1 MAGSWPLRVPLRWR
15 VVLLLA
21 VLAVFNVGFTAL
33 TRSEI
38 ARARELDQVAA
49 GLVTAVRVE
58 ERLQAARDN
67 QVLAIRA
74 YALTGQAGFLRDY
87 RVHRRVAA
95 ARAQQLAGLLRDE
108 PALLRLEEQAE
119 EAMADWRQQLA
130 EPVVQAAPD
139 KRARLGSRLV
149 ANVGEPL
156 FDQVRAAADRLVHGM
171 DARQQ
176 AIKESVQM
184 ARNQLNRRLMTMSV
198 LTLLLVAG
206 SAWALR
212 RWITVPVATLSSQ
225 ADRVADGEL
234 DVHIQVA
241 GPEEFERIGENVE
254 RMRRRIVNEL
264 RASRQAVEALEQRAP
279 LVSRMRDELR
289 ADTDVAL
296 PHGLQVIAR
305 LEPARGVLAGDWY
318 DVIRLDEQRAG
329 IVVVDVSGHGP
340 EAGLWALWLKH
351 LLMPAMRM
359 GLEPGDAL
367 NWVAGEM
374 GDTGEW
380 FATCVIVEVEAS
392 TGACRYANAGHPPPL
407 LLGPAGVE
415 ELGVTGPIFGPLP
428 GQRWRTD
435 KTTLGPDQML
445 VAYTD
450 GITEARNDAGEEFG
464 EGRLIACLRSNTARD
479 VRSLTEDVMSTVHL
493 FGSDRL
499 KDDATLAVVTYGGTI
514 SHPATERP
522 HAAVHPIS
530 QGVPAADDREDR
542 PGSVTT

>member
-15 VVLLLA
+15 VVMLLA
-21 VLAVFNVGFTAL
+21 VLALLNVGFTVL

-38 ARARELDQVAA
+38 TRARELDRAAA
-49 GLVTAVRVE
+49 GLASAVRVE

-74 YALTGQAGFLRDY
+74 YALTGQAEFLLDY
-87 RVHRRVAA
+87 GVQRRVAA
-95 ARAQQLAGLLRDE
+95 DRARQLAGLLRAE
-108 PALLRLEEQAE
+108 PALLRMDEQAE
-119 EAMADWRQQLA
+119 DAMAAWRRQLA
-130 EPVVQAAPD
+130 DPVIKAEPD
-139 KRARLGSRLV
+139 ERAQLGSRLV
-149 ANVGEPL
+149 ANVGDPL
-156 FDQVRAAADRLVHGM
+156 FDRVRGAADRLVHGM
-171 DARQQ
+171 DARQETL
-176 AIKESVQM
+176 KESVEV
-184 ARNQLNRRLMTMSV
+184 ARNQLNQRLMTMSV

-212 RWITVPVATLSSQ
+212 RWITVPVATLSTQ
-225 ADRVADGEL
+225 ADRVASGDL
-234 DVHIQVA
+234 DVHIQVS

-254 RMRRRIVNEL
+254 GMRRRIVDEL

-296 PHGLQVIAR
+296 PDGLQVNAR
-305 LEPARGVLAGDWY
+305 LEPAHGVLAGDWY

-351 LLMPAMRM
+351 LLVPAMRM
-359 GLEPGDAL
+359 GLDPGDAL

-380 FATCVIVEVEAS
+380 FATCVIIEVDVS
-392 TGACRYANAGHPPPL
+392 TGICRYANAGHPPPL
-407 LLGPAGVE
+407 VLGPAGIE
-415 ELGVTGPIFGPLP
+415 ELTVTGPIFGPLP
-428 GQRWRTD
+428 WRRWGTD

-445 VAYTD
+445 VAFTD

-464 EGRLIACLRSNTARD
+464 ENRLIACLRSAIGRDART
-479 VRSLTEDVMSTVHL
+479 LTEDVMSTVHL

-499 KDDATLAVVTYGGTI
+499 KDDATLAVVSYG
-514 SHPATERP
+514 ATVSAATRRP
-522 HAAVHPIS
+522 HAAVRTS
-530 QGVPAADDREDR
+530 SRGVPAADGHEDR
-542 PGSVTT
+542 PGSIPT

>member
-149 ANVGEPL
+149 VNVGEPL

-212 RWITVPVATLSSQ
+212 RWITVPVATLSTQ

-530 QGVPAADDREDR
+530 QGAPAADDREDR

>member
-1 MAGSWPLRVPLRWR
+1 
-15 VVLLLA
+15 
-21 VLAVFNVGFTAL
+21 
-33 TRSEI
+33 
-38 ARARELDQVAA
+38 
-49 GLVTAVRVE
+49 
-58 ERLQAARDN
+58 
-67 QVLAIRA
+67 
-74 YALTGQAGFLRDY
+74 
-87 RVHRRVAA
+87 
-95 ARAQQLAGLLRDE
+95 
-108 PALLRLEEQAE
+108 
-119 EAMADWRQQLA
+119 
-130 EPVVQAAPD
+130 
-139 KRARLGSRLV
+139 
-149 ANVGEPL
+149 
-156 FDQVRAAADRLVHGM
+156 
-171 DARQQ
+171 
-176 AIKESVQM
+176 M

-198 LTLLLVAG
+198 FTLLLVAG

-212 RWITVPVATLSSQ
+212 RWITVPVATLSTQ

-415 ELGVTGPIFGPLP
+415 ELRVTGPIFGPLP

-464 EGRLIACLRSNTARD
+464 EGRLIACLQSNTARD

-530 QGVPAADDREDR
+530 QGAPAADDREDR

>member
-212 RWITVPVATLSSQ
+212 RWITVPVATLSTQ

>member
-212 RWITVPVATLSSQ
+212 RWITVPVATLSTQ

-415 ELGVTGPIFGPLP
+415 ELRVTGPIFGPLP

>member
-212 RWITVPVATLSSQ
+212 RWITVPVATLSTQ

-380 FATCVIVEVEAS
+380 FATCVIIEVDAS

-415 ELGVTGPIFGPLP
+415 ELRVTGPIFGPLP

-530 QGVPAADDREDR
+530 QGAPAADDREDR

>member
-212 RWITVPVATLSSQ
+212 RWITVPVATLSTQ

-380 FATCVIVEVEAS
+380 FATCVIIEVDAS

-464 EGRLIACLRSNTARD
+464 EGRLIACLQSNTARD

-530 QGVPAADDREDR
+530 QGAPAADDREDR

>member
-130 EPVVQAAPD
+130 EPVIRAAPD

-212 RWITVPVATLSSQ
+212 RWITVPVATLSTQ

-415 ELGVTGPIFGPLP
+415 ELRVTGPIFGPLP

-530 QGVPAADDREDR
+530 QGAPAADDREDR